1 MKRLFF
7 LIVSMLFAL
16 SAISQVSAES
26 DKRIGKAKDRPLRQL
41 SVSSNEAQSLL
52 NEASVYEKSNSL
64 KMALGI
70 YNQVLLA
77 DTTPNVQISL
87 NIHAGYLSYQLGQIS
102 ECIKYVKKARAKLEV
117 NGGANSNDY
126 WLSIYYLLATC
137 EQALLNQKTTRS
149 YLDSAQHYIS
159 ESSNSALVVEFDE
172 LQAQYYYSS
181 NDMPKALA
189 YAQAAQEIA
198 QSDPA
203 NCNYG
208 QALLM
213 IAKIRGARFDSK
225 GAMEYAK
232 DALSTFN
239 AINNP
244 TGQVMAYSIIGF
256 IEWENGEIKVSLDD
270 FNRSRTMSERTDAI
284 LPKIKANL
292 DLATWYY
299 YQNLLNTSIEYAT
312 KAETLCNS
320 SEDLSL
326 HYYVYKFMAEL
337 YMLNGN
343 LMGAEHYAKNAFSY
357 AKQLKY
363 WPDIKAI
370 CQILGD
376 ISTKTNRTGLA
387 NEYYRNSIL
396 YADSVLSSLSEQEME
411 LLQNAELLRLTQQK
425 EMLLRQNQETVSDN
439 QKKQSLIGRQN
450 HIITYAT
457 CLIALAII
465 LTLFLIRL
473 LVQKGKANAEL
484 QEKTFKISQQKE
496 EIEAQRKHLQDTN
509 HELEKLSLIAC
520 ETDNAI
526 RVLDNEGNLT
536 WINEGFSHMYGY
548 SLDDLLMDSSLLG
561 GVDVAEA
568 ISIWKNQ
575 ETKESIEKEIGITT
589 KWGDQLW
596 VHQTLTPLLSS
607 DGENH
612 VKSIISIETNI
623 TKLKKTQDELTAAN
637 IDINASIQYACR
649 IQNTIMPPF
658 ETLSKI
664 YPNSFAY
671 YRPRNIVSGD
681 FYWIG
686 EKHGRTIVACA
697 DSTGHGV
704 PGAFLSLVG
713 MLLMSKIV
721 EELGIV
727 QPAAILNR
735 LRIDVIRY
743 LHQNNN
749 NSSAGDG
756 MDMSIV
762 SIDRENKILV
772 FAGAMNPIY
781 IFREGGI
788 IELKPDRMPVGF
800 YDNEDRS
807 FSQTKVQLM
816 SGDQIYM
823 FSDGYYDQF
832 GGNDNVKMKSLGFKE
847 VLRQCVNKPKEEQMI
862 ILEEKFNEWRGSNPQ
877 VDDISVVGFEIQ

>member
-1 MKRLFF
+1 
-7 LIVSMLFAL
+7 MLFAL
-16 SAISQVSAES
+16 SVFSQDSEETNVRMDNIKDISSRQFIVSNKAIQ
-26 DKRIGKAKDRPLRQL
+26 DM
-41 SVSSNEAQSLL
+41 L
-52 NEASVYEKSNSL
+52 NEANVYEKSNSL
-64 KMALGI
+64 KVAIGI

-77 DTTPNVQISL
+77 DSTSKVQITL
-87 NIHAGYLSYQLGQIS
+87 NIHSAYLCFQLGQIS
-102 ECIKYVKKARAKLEV
+102 ECIKYTNKARAILVANEV
-117 NGGANSNDY
+117 ASANDF
-126 WLSIYYLLATC
+126 WLSIYYLLASC
-137 EQALLNQKTTRS
+137 EQVLLNQEATRK
-149 YLDSAQHYIS
+149 YLDSAQMYIT
-159 ESSNSALVVEFDE
+159 ESSNSSLVAELDG
-172 LQAQYYYSS
+172 LQAQYYYSR

-213 IAKIRGARFDSK
+213 IAKIRSARFDTK
-225 GAMEYAK
+225 GAMSYAN
-232 DALSTFN
+232 DALAAFQT
-239 AINNP
+239 ANNP
-244 TGQVMAYSIIGF
+244 SGMVMAYSKIGY
-256 IEWENGEIKVSLDD
+256 IEWENGEIKSSLDN
-270 FNRSRTMSERTDAI
+270 FNRSRVISERTDAV
-284 LPKIKANL
+284 LPKIQANL

-299 YQNLLNTSIEYAT
+299 CQNLLNTSIEFAT

-320 SEDLSL
+320 TEDLSL

-337 YMLNGN
+337 YMRNGN

-357 AKQLKY
+357 AEQLKY
-363 WPDIKAI
+363 WPDIKGI

-376 ISTKTNRTGLA
+376 ICTKTKRIDQA
-387 NEYYRNSIL
+387 NEFYRKSIL
-396 YADSVLSSLSEQEME
+396 YADSVLASLSDQEME
-411 LLQNAELLRLTQQK
+411 LLQNSELLRLTQQK
-425 EMLLRQNQETVSDN
+425 ELLLRQNEDAVADN
-439 QKKQSLIGRQN
+439 QKKQSLIGRQHN
-450 HIITYAT
+450 IIIYSV
-457 CLIALAII
+457 CLITLAII
-465 LTLFLIRL
+465 LSLLLIRL

-484 QEKTFKISQQKE
+484 EEKTFKISQQKE

-526 RVLDNEGNLT
+526 RMLDNEGNLT

-548 SLDDLLMDSSLLG
+548 SLDDLLSDSSLLG
-561 GVDVAEA
+561 SVDVAEA
-568 ISIWKNQ
+568 ISNWEQQ

-589 KWGDQLW
+589 KWGEQLW
-596 VHQTLTPLLSS
+596 VHQTLTPLMSS
-607 DGENH
+607 EGENR

-623 TKLKKTQDELTAAN
+623 TKLKKTQDELSAAN
-637 IDINASIQYACR
+637 SDINSSIQYACR

-686 EKHGRTIVACA
+686 EKYGRTIVACA

-727 QPAAILNR
+727 QPSAILNR

-749 NSSAGDG
+749 TSSAGDG

-781 IFREGGI
+781 IFREGSI

-807 FSQTKVQLM
+807 FSQTKVRLM

-832 GGNDNVKMKSLGFKE
+832 GGTDNVKMKSLGFKE
-847 VLRQCVNKPKEEQMI
+847 VLRQCVNKPKEEQML
-862 ILEEKFNEWRGSNPQ
+862 ILEEKFNEWRGDNPQ